1 METQTELVIP
11 KKPAMPAVQEQG
23 HTLTPMDLLRMAV
36 SQNFDIDKLEKLM
49 ALQREWEA
57 NEARKAFVAAMN
69 AFKQNPP
76 EILKNKHVKFGQ
88 TEYDHAT
95 LDAVCRAIIE
105 GLSKHGISHRWRP
118 EQGDGWVKISC
129 ILMHDLG
136 HCEETSLI
144 GPPDNSGSKNPIQAI
159 SSTVTYLERY
169 TLLAATG
176 LAAANTDTD
185 GRVTNG
191 NGASGERVP
200 SDWLKEQCEWF
211 ASAKDREE
219 LDKLFKAAYAKASK
233 LNDRHAQERLIA
245 AKDARKREL

>member
-1 METQTELVIP
+1 
-11 KKPAMPAVQEQG
+11 
-23 HTLTPMDLLRMAV
+23 MDLLRMAV

-76 EILKNKHVKFGQ
+76 EIIKNKHVKFGQ

-95 LDAVCRAIIE
+95 LDAVCRAVIE
-105 GLSKHGISHRWRP
+105 GLSQHGISHRWRP
-118 EQGDGWVKISC
+118 EQGDGWVKITC

-144 GPPDNSGSKNPIQAI
+144 GPPDNSGSKNAIQAI

-185 GRVTNG
+185 GRAPHVNKNG
-191 NGASGERVP
+191 NNAQTVSVA
-200 SDWLKEQCEWF
+200 SDWLQERCEWL
-211 ASAKDREE
+211 ASASTPIE
-219 LDKLFKAAYAKASK
+219 LDKLFKAAYAEASK
-233 LNDRHAQERLIA
+233 ANDRNAQECLIK
-245 AKDARKREL
+245 AKDRRKREL